1 MLCSCSLFLKY
12 RKLSRIFL
20 ENLKNSILTVF
31 VPLTTIKKIFLTYSR
46 QLYFTPP
53 DGISVNLS
61 CQYHCCNSNISVIWL
76 IDWLID
82 YLQINFLNPQ
92 PVSATSYSTLDST
105 ATMQQWAD
113 ATAATGGSGT
123 ECTICY
129 ERPIDSVL
137 YMCGHMCMCY
147 ECAVQQWRGKGGG
160 HCPLC
165 RAVIRDV
172 IRTYK
177 SW

>member
-1 MLCSCSLFLKY
+1 MSLPDIAHNTVGVFTAKIILSVVSCITALAS
-12 RKLSRIFL
+12 
-20 ENLKNSILTVF
+20 
-31 VPLTTIKKIFLTYSR
+31 
-46 QLYFTPP
+46 
-53 DGISVNLS
+53 
-61 CQYHCCNSNISVIWL
+61 
-76 IDWLID
+76 
-82 YLQINFLNPQ
+82 Q

-123 ECTICY
+123 ECTICC

-147 ECAVQQWRGKGGG
+147 DCAVQQWRGKGGG

-177 SW
+177 S